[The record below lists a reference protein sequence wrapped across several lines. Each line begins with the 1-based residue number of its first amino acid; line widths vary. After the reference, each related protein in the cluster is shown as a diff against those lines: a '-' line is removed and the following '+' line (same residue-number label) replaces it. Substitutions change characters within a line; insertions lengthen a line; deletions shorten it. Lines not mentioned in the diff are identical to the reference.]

1 VAYLA
6 LLQACA
12 VHIDGWEEILEQGGC
27 QLQMLFTTKV
37 VHYHQ
42 GGVLHNKAGYL
53 VFPLLVEVAIA
64 VFFVFLF
71 PPKCA

>member
-1 VAYLA
+1 
-6 LLQACA
+6 
-12 VHIDGWEEILEQGGC
+12 
-27 QLQMLFTTKV
+27 MLFTTKV

-64 VFFVFLF
+64 VFVVFLF
-71 PPKCA
+71 SPKCA